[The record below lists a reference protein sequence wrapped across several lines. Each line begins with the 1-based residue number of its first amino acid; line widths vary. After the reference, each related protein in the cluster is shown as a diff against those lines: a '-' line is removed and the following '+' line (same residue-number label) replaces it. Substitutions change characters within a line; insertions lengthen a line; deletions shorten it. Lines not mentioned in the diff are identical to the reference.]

1 MRSQTILIV
10 DDDKHIRVMVEE
22 YLTSEGFR
30 VVHAS
35 HGRDA
40 LYVAREEKPDLIL
53 LDVMMPELNGY
64 DFIRIHGRE
73 ADTPIILLTAK
84 LEENDKVLGLELG
97 ADDYITKPFSM
108 RELTARVRALLRRT
122 QKGESSGDV
131 LRVADLV
138 LDSATRCVTVSEEV
152 VDLTPSEFSILH
164 TLMRTP
170 GRVFSRLE
178 LIDDN
183 EGGFDGYE
191 RSVDAHIRRLR
202 SKIEPDRKNPRYI
215 ETVYGFGYRL
225 VRPKDAHASATDGA
239 TERVSA

>member
-1 MRSQTILIV
+1 MMTKTILIA
-10 DDDKHIRVMVEE
+10 DDDKHIRDMVKE
-22 YLTSEGFR
+22 YLSGEGFR
-30 VVHAS
+30 VVGAS

-40 LYVAREEKPDLIL
+40 LTVARHEKPDLIL
-53 LDVMMPELNGY
+53 LDVMMPEMNGY
-64 DFIRIHGRE
+64 DFIRVHARE
-73 ADTPIILLTAK
+73 AETPIILLTAK

-122 QKGESSGDV
+122 QQGEQTGDL

-138 LDSATRCVTVSEEV
+138 LDSATRRVTVSEQA
-152 VDLTPSEFSILH
+152 VDLTPSEFTILH

-178 LIDDN
+178 LIDEKDV
-183 EGGFDGYE
+183 GFDGYE
-191 RSVDAHIRRLR
+191 RSVDTHIRRLR
-202 SKIEPDRKNPRYI
+202 RKIEPDPKNPCYV

-225 VRPKDAHASATDGA
+225 VRPKDVRSSITNEDG
-239 TERVSA
+239 

>member
-1 MRSQTILIV
+1 MMTQTIMIA
-10 DDDKHIRVMVEE
+10 DDDKQIRDMVEE
-22 YLTSEGFR
+22 YLNGEGFR
-30 VVHAS
+30 VIGAS

-40 LYVAREEKPDLIL
+40 LAIARHEKPDLIL
-53 LDVMMPELNGY
+53 LDVMMPEMTGY
-64 DFIRIHGRE
+64 DFIRFHGRE
-73 ADTPIILLTAK
+73 AETPIILLTAK

-108 RELTARVRALLRRT
+108 REVTARVRALLRRT
-122 QKGESSGDV
+122 QKGESGGDV

-138 LDSATRCVTVSEEV
+138 LDSATRRVTVAEQA
-152 VDLTPSEFSILH
+152 VDLTPSEFNILH

-183 EGGFDGYE
+183 EIGFEGCE
-191 RSVDAHIRRLR
+191 RSVDTHIRRLR
-202 SKIEPDRKNPRYI
+202 RKIEPDRKNPRYV

-225 VRPKDAHASATDGA
+225 VQPKNEPSSISNGRN
-239 TERVSA
+239 ESCR